1 MSSQRDD
8 ATRPAAA
15 GPPGVTAGAR
25 GPAPGAQAH
34 RGPEAG
40 RSFWGGVELLWEL
53 ETETQRPRRRTGTA
67 LDREQIV
74 REAIRIAD
82 TDGLD
87 AVTMRRVA
95 QQLGTG
101 AMSLYRHVPD
111 KDALVALMVDTVIGD
126 MIGESPLPPQV
137 PLPPGLTWREG
148 LRLIAESNWQTCR
161 EHRWY
166 PEATIAQ
173 PPLTPNGLAGLE
185 AALSLFDGYDL
196 AVTEKMMFVTAVHQ
210 TVLHAALNLL
220 LEERSRAR
228 FQVDDAEVFA
238 SASAFLG
245 KMAAS
250 GRYPRVTELISR
262 VGQEPQDAG
271 AERDWI
277 LAGVDLILDGI
288 AARLAQHDARKP

>member
-1 MSSQRDD
+1 MSTQPGD
-8 ATRPAAA
+8 
-15 GPPGVTAGAR
+15 GP
-25 GPAPGAQAH
+25 
-34 RGPEAG
+34 G
-40 RSFWGGVELLWEL
+40 RSFWGGIELLWEL
-53 ETETQRPRRRTGTA
+53 ESEAGRPRRRTGTA

-82 TDGLD
+82 ADGLE

-111 KDALVALMVDTVIGD
+111 KDALVSLMVDTVIGD
-126 MIGESPLPPQV
+126 MIGESPLPPHGS
-137 PLPPGLTWREG
+137 LPAGMDWRDG

-196 AVTEKMMFVTAVHQ
+196 TATEKMMFVTAVHQ

-228 FQVDDAEVFA
+228 FKLDDAEVFA
-238 SASAFLG
+238 GAAAFLG

-250 GRYPRVTELISR
+250 GRYPRVTELFTT
-262 VGQEPQDAG
+262 VGSGPQDG
-271 AERDWI
+271 DTERDWI

-288 AARLAQHDARKP
+288 AARLASTAPGSP

>member
-1 MSSQRDD
+1 MS
-8 ATRPAAA
+8 TRP
-15 GPPGVTAGAR
+15 GDSP
-25 GPAPGAQAH
+25 
-34 RGPEAG
+34 G
-40 RSFWGGVELLWEL
+40 RSFWSGIELLWEL
-53 ETETQRPRRRTGTA
+53 ESEAERPRRRPGTA
-67 LDREQIV
+67 LDRDQIV

-82 TDGLD
+82 ADGLE

-111 KDALVALMVDTVIGD
+111 KDALVSLMVDTVIGD
-126 MIGESPLPPQV
+126 MIGESPLPPDGS
-137 PLPPGLTWREG
+137 LSAGMDWRDG

-185 AALSLFDGYDL
+185 AALSLFDGCDL
-196 AVTEKMMFVTAVHQ
+196 TVTEKMMFVTAVHQ
-210 TVLHAALNLL
+210 TVLHAALNMLM
-220 LEERSRAR
+220 EERSRAR

-238 SASAFLG
+238 GATAFLG

-250 GRYPRVTELISR
+250 GRYPRVTELFTT
-262 VGQEPQDAG
+262 VGSGPQDG
-271 AERDWI
+271 DTERDWI

-288 AARLAQHDARKP
+288 AARLASTAPGKS

>member
-1 MSSQRDD
+1 MSSERDD
-8 ATRPAAA
+8 P
-15 GPPGVTAGAR
+15 
-25 GPAPGAQAH
+25 H
-34 RGPEAG
+34 G
-40 RSFWGGVELLWEL
+40 RSFWSGIELLWEL
-53 ETETQRPRRRTGTA
+53 DTEAERPRRRPGTA
-67 LDREQIV
+67 LDRDQIV

-82 TDGLD
+82 ADGLE

-111 KDALVALMVDTVIGD
+111 KDALVSLMVDTIIGD
-126 MIGESPLPPQV
+126 MIGESPLPPHV
-137 PLPPGLTWREG
+137 PLPPGMTWREG

-196 AVTEKMMFVTAVHQ
+196 TVTEKMMFVTTVHQ
-210 TVLHAALNLL
+210 TVLHAALNMLM
-220 LEERSRAR
+220 EERSRAR

-238 SASAFLG
+238 GATAFLG

-250 GRYPRVTELISR
+250 GRYPRVTELFTT
-262 VGQEPQDAG
+262 VGREPQDKDT
-271 AERDWI
+271 ERDWI

-288 AARLAQHDARKP
+288 AARLGTAETRQP

>member
-1 MSSQRDD
+1 MSTQPGD
-8 ATRPAAA
+8 
-15 GPPGVTAGAR
+15 GP
-25 GPAPGAQAH
+25 
-34 RGPEAG
+34 G
-40 RSFWGGVELLWEL
+40 RSFWGGIELLWEL
-53 ETETQRPRRRTGTA
+53 ETEAERPRRRTGTA

-82 TDGLD
+82 ADGLE

-111 KDALVALMVDTVIGD
+111 KDALVSLMVDTVIGD
-126 MIGESPLPPQV
+126 MIGETPLPPDGS
-137 PLPPGLTWREG
+137 LPAGMDWRDG

-173 PPLTPNGLAGLE
+173 PPLTPKGLAGLE

-196 AVTEKMMFVTAVHQ
+196 TATEKMMFVTAVHQ

-228 FQVDDAEVFA
+228 FKLDDAEVFA
-238 SASAFLG
+238 SAAAFLG

-250 GRYPRVTELISR
+250 GRYPRVTELFGA
-262 VGQEPQDAG
+262 VGSQAQDPDT
-271 AERDWI
+271 ERQWI

-288 AARLAQHDARKP
+288 AARLAERAAGN